1 MTFLPFRSVALAGL
15 LSLAGFCVE
24 ATSAMAYDSGW
35 LDKVTQQVLMEQ
47 SLAKEGSFAPYL
59 EQIRLVQDAVDKGDA
74 VGTYRSMNRLMVLLE
89 TGAGGI
95 PRRTAEKIW
104 AYCYEVVPQ
113 DLHSD
118 EVHIKAMG
126 RKEYDRMKEQEE
138 RERYI
143 SSHSF

>member
-1 MTFLPFRSVALAGL
+1 MKWFPFVLLVGVLNGL
-15 LSLAGFCVE
+15 WLFQGGA
-24 ATSAMAYDSGW
+24 AAADPGW
-35 LDKVTQQVLMEQ
+35 LDKVTQRVLMERG
-47 SLAKEGSFAPYL
+47 LAKEGSFDPYL
-59 EQIRLVQDAVDKGDA
+59 DQIRLVQDAVDKGDS

-95 PRRTAEKIW
+95 PKRTAEKIW

-113 DLHSD
+113 DLHSE

-126 RKEYDRMKEQEE
+126 KKEYERMKEQEE